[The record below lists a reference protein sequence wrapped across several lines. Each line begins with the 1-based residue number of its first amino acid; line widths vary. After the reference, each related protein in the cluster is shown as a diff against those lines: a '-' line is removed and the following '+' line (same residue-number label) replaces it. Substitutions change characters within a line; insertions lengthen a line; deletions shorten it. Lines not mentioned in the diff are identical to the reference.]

1 MNERDHTRLQHML
14 DASLEALTFTEG
26 RTRADLDTDRML
38 MRAVVK
44 DIEIIGEAA
53 ASVSTET
60 REARPQI
67 RWKAIVGMRHRLIH
81 GYFDINL
88 DLVWLTLTDDLPPLI
103 DQLRAILKS
112 EEQSDG

>member
-1 MNERDHTRLQHML
+1 ML

-26 RTRADLDTDRML
+26 RTRADLDTDRMF

-44 DIEIIGEAA
+44 DIEIVGEAA

-60 REARPQI
+60 RQKHPQI